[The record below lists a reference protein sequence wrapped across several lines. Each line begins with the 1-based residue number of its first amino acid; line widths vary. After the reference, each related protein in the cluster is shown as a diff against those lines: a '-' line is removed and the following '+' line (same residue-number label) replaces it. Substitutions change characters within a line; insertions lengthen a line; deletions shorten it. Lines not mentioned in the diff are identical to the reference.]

1 MNDKFVFDFKLF
13 VSSKFFP
20 LCLKANINA
29 YILILINIY
38 YPTGLKLFY
47 SIYTLYNPSLLWQ
60 RYEILRLISV
70 LTIQLMSFAS
80 EEFFFEIH

>member
-1 MNDKFVFDFKLF
+1 MINLYLILNSLYQVN
-13 VSSKFFP
+13 FFP

-38 YPTGLKLFY
+38 YPTGLKLFD

-80 EEFFFEIH
+80 EEFFF

>member
-1 MNDKFVFDFKLF
+1 MINLYLILNSLYQVI
-13 VSSKFFP
+13 FFP